1 MPPPLILSPL
11 PTLCRASSFWP
22 DIRGPWGKGLSLV
35 GGETVENTTFW
46 IGSQF
51 GHMFCRLG
59 ADAWKPWTAHKHFLS
74 KCLSLVK
81 EQRATSQA
89 IAESLDHLKSEALQ
103 LGEQICEEVTVV
115 EEKCD
120 SNNLDQ
126 YDKEALT
133 RRMREILLQCYRF
146 CFEVKYFQWG
156 LLFDETIL
164 LLVSQR
170 SG

>member
-1 MPPPLILSPL
+1 MDLDIPFIKM
-11 PTLCRASSFWP
+11 SF
-22 DIRGPWGKGLSLV
+22 L
-35 GGETVENTTFW
+35 
-46 IGSQF
+46 
-51 GHMFCRLG
+51 
-59 ADAWKPWTAHKHFLS
+59 

>member
-1 MPPPLILSPL
+1 M
-11 PTLCRASSFWP
+11 
-22 DIRGPWGKGLSLV
+22 
-35 GGETVENTTFW
+35 
-46 IGSQF
+46 
-51 GHMFCRLG
+51 
-59 ADAWKPWTAHKHFLS
+59 
-74 KCLSLVK
+74 K

-103 LGEQICEEVTVV
+103 LGEQICEELTVV

-146 CFEVKYFQWG
+146 CFEVAYFDG
-156 LLFDETIL
+156 VFVYDEDVFFLSITKIWI
-164 LLVSQR
+164 
-170 SG
+170 G